1 MASEAAVG
9 EVVKVLR
16 GSLGLLAR
24 RMRQAVPLD
33 GDLSWAEASA
43 LDRLD
48 EDGPAA
54 SAELARLEQIRP
66 QSMGATLS
74 GLESR
79 GLVQREADPADG
91 RRVVFSITAAGRRKR
106 LDRRDAGTEQLAV
119 LLTQFAPSE
128 LEQLVAAAPLI
139 ERLASMAGSRPA
151 SGPQLPAVAEDG
163 IDRVEQAWRRERPDI
178 DVSSVGIVSRIW
190 RVGRYLERARK
201 ERLAELGTDRVA
213 LDVLAMLRRSGPPY
227 RRTAGELTH
236 ASLITSGG
244 VSQRLE
250 KLERAGLVTR
260 HAHPADGRRVEVALT
275 PVGMQ
280 LVDSVLADLMEHES
294 GLLDEL
300 TEGERDD
307 LRRTLKRLLARF
319 ERPDPAPPGPPGS
332 GRGARNEWRTPR

>member
-9 EVVKVLR
+9 EVVNVLR
-16 GSLGLLAR
+16 GSFGLLVR
-24 RMRQAVPLD
+24 RMRQTMPLA
-33 GDLSWAEASA
+33 GDISWAEASA
-43 LDRLD
+43 LAWLD
-48 EDGPAA
+48 EEGPAT

-66 QSMGATLS
+66 QSMGTTLS

-79 GLVQREADPADG
+79 GLVERGADPADG
-91 RRVVFSITAAGRRKR
+91 RRVVFSITAAGRRKCQ
-106 LDRRDAGTEQLAV
+106 DRGGDARTGQLEV
-119 LLTQFAPSE
+119 LLAEFTPSE
-128 LEQLVAAAPLI
+128 LEQLTAAAPLI
-139 ERLASMAGSRPA
+139 ARLASMAGSRPVP
-151 SGPQLPAVAEDG
+151 SRQVPPVADDG
-163 IDRVEQAWRRERPDI
+163 IDQVEQAWRRERPDI

-190 RVGRYLERARK
+190 RVSRYLERARK

-236 ASLITSGG
+236 ASLITPGG
-244 VSQRLE
+244 VTQRLQ

-260 HAHPADGRRVEVALT
+260 HTHPGDRRRVEVELT

-294 GLLDEL
+294 RLLDEL
-300 TEGERDD
+300 TTAERDD

-319 ERPDPAPPGPPGS
+319 EQPDPA
-332 GRGARNEWRTPR
+332 N